1 MEQNNKTKSSKPTTY
16 SNDYEY
22 RIYDKNIVP
31 NVTSEYGPCPI
42 VVMSRHQGFEWND
55 ELFVNAYRR
64 SGGYECHKSTS
75 LVNRE
80 RRVSQSAD
88 TTSSG
93 VVDIKLTEADCDI
106 WP

>member
-1 MEQNNKTKSSKPTTY
+1 MEQNVKNKPTTTPY
-16 SNDYEY
+16 SNEYEY
-22 RIYDKNIVP
+22 RIYDKNIVS
-31 NVTSEYGPCPI
+31 NVCSEYGPCPI

-64 SGGYECHKSTS
+64 NGGYECHKSTS